1 MPGIRWEEAGER
13 GIETNRRRVP
23 EISTREREGIR
34 KFATLMP
41 FKTPSY
47 ERGGTSC
54 AISER
59 GVGEGRHTIGGS
71 AFAQGCNTFPNL

>member
-1 MPGIRWEEAGER
+1 MELRQIDDVC
-13 GIETNRRRVP
+13 RRFPR
-23 EISTREREGIR
+23 EREREGIR

-47 ERGGTSC
+47 ERGGTGC